1 VELCKLTQYFVPL
14 GARLELLR
22 VERALAR
29 EAGRLEQ
36 RREMPRPFGRGL
48 FSRVPRQRKYFFQGL
63 PQKRA
68 GLGEGD
74 QLGKSNRRLELPAQ
88 AHIERR
94 APRHLR
100 FGTGEKGGADK
111 TACLFKRNSCI

>member
-1 VELCKLTQYFVPL
+1 MRERFRNPLQPSKFTEYFVPL
-14 GARLELLR
+14 GASLELLG

-29 EAGRLEQ
+29 EARRLEQ

-48 FSRVPRQRKYFFQGL
+48 LSRLSRQRKYSFQGL

-68 GLGEGD
+68 WLGEGD
-74 QLGKSNRRLELPAQ
+74 QLGKSDRRFELPAQ

-100 FGTGEKGGADK
+100 FGAGEEGGAQ
-111 TACLFKRNSCI
+111 